1 MGALGDIVN
10 GAIDSV
16 SGSSSG
22 THLKDFLNHFSPSDG
37 KWIQTIDPLTTFE
50 LKFKFHPD
58 QFDAG
63 ESRGS
68 GGNGWKDKL
77 EALGKSTFNSL
88 ANSVAQASTNA
99 LNNATGGLLGAIVG
113 ESTNVKKMHND
124 FKQAGQE
131 SFMEYLAPA
140 NMLATDAGTPSLG
153 KLIGAPPDSV
163 RPLELNLGV
172 YCQEITVPQM
182 TIPDGGVA
190 TGMFGDFPING
201 TVLKPDNNKL
211 TMSILNTRVPL
222 IERLFYPWMREVTLP
237 YWSYDTQPYT
247 TATIIVDFTKHADMK
262 YVFCGCRPTYVN
274 LTQPNQQNSEIKR
287 QVTFA
292 FDFMYISSKLKHN
305 ESALKKL
312 LGSAQTLMN
321 SGAKMMNF

>member
-50 LKFKFHPD
+50 LTFKFHPD

-63 ESRGS
+63 ESKGS
-68 GGNGWKDKL
+68 GGNGLVDKL
-77 EALGKSTFNSL
+77 KALGTSL
-88 ANSVAQASTNA
+88 ANSAAQATTNA
-99 LNNATGGLLGAIVG
+99 LNNATGGLLGAMVG
-113 ESTNVKKMHND
+113 QSTSVKKMHND

-140 NMLATDAGTPSLG
+140 NMLATDAGAPSFG
-153 KLIGAPPDSV
+153 KFIGAPPDSV

-247 TATIIVDFTKHADMK
+247 TATITVDFTKHADMK
-262 YVFCGCRPTYVN
+262 YVFCGCRPTYVT

-292 FDFMYISSKLKHN
+292 FDFMYISSKLRHN
-305 ESALKKL
+305 EKALKKL

>member
-50 LKFKFHPD
+50 LTFKFHPD

-63 ESRGS
+63 ESKGS
-68 GGNGWKDKL
+68 GGNGLVDKL
-77 EALGKSTFNSL
+77 KALGTSALNSL
-88 ANSVAQASTNA
+88 ANSAAQATTNA
-99 LNNATGGLLGAIVG
+99 LNNATGGLLGAMVG
-113 ESTNVKKMHND
+113 QSTNVKKMHND

-140 NMLATDAGTPSLG
+140 NMLATDAGAPSF
-153 KLIGAPPDSV
+153 IGAPPDSV

-172 YCQEITVPQM
+172 YCQDITVPQM
-182 TIPDGGVA
+182 TIADGGVA

-247 TATIIVDFTKHADMK
+247 TATITVDFTKHADMK
-262 YVFCGCRPTYVN
+262 YVFCGCRPTYVT

-292 FDFMYISSKLKHN
+292 FDFMYISSKLRHN
-305 ESALKKL
+305 EKALKKL

>member
-50 LKFKFHPD
+50 LTFKFHPD

-63 ESRGS
+63 EKK
-68 GGNGWKDKL
+68 GNSSWITKL
-77 EALGKSTFNSL
+77 QAIGNSAFNSM
-88 ANSVAQASTNA
+88 AQAGTNA
-99 LNNATGGLLGAIVG
+99 LNNATGGLLGAMVG
-113 ESTNVKKMHND
+113 QKTSVKKMHND

-140 NMLATDAGTPSLG
+140 NMLATDAGAPSLG

-172 YCQEITVPQM
+172 YCQDITVPQM
-182 TIPDGGVA
+182 TIADGGVA
-190 TGMFGDFPING
+190 TGTFGDFPING

-247 TATIIVDFTKHADMK
+247 TATITVDFTKHADMK
-262 YVFCGCRPTYVN
+262 YVFCGCRPTYVT

-292 FDFMYISSKLKHN
+292 FDFMYISSKLRHN
-305 ESALKKL
+305 EKALKKL

>member
-50 LKFKFHPD
+50 LTFKFHPD

-63 ESRGS
+63 EKK
-68 GGNGWKDKL
+68 GNSSWITKL
-77 EALGKSTFNSL
+77 QAIGNSAFNSM
-88 ANSVAQASTNA
+88 AQAGTNA
-99 LNNATGGLLGAIVG
+99 LNNATGGLLGAMVG
-113 ESTNVKKMHND
+113 QSTNVKKMHKG

-140 NMLATDAGTPSLG
+140 NMLATDAGAPSLG

-247 TATIIVDFTKHADMK
+247 TATITVDFTKHADMK

-292 FDFMYISSKLKHN
+292 FDFMYISSKLRHN
-305 ESALKKL
+305 EKALKKL

>member
-50 LKFKFHPD
+50 LTFKFHPD

-63 ESRGS
+63 ESKGS
-68 GGNGWKDKL
+68 GGNGWVDKL
-77 EALGKSTFNSL
+77 KALGTSL
-88 ANSVAQASTNA
+88 ANSAAQATTNA
-99 LNNATGGLLGAIVG
+99 LNNATGGLLGAMVG
-113 ESTNVKKMHND
+113 QSTSVKKMHND

-140 NMLATDAGTPSLG
+140 NMLATDAGAPSFGKLS

-172 YCQEITVPQM
+172 YCQDITVPQM
-182 TIPDGGVA
+182 TIADGGVA

-247 TATIIVDFTKHADMK
+247 TATITVDFTKHADMK

-292 FDFMYISSKLKHN
+292 FDFMYISSKLRHN
-305 ESALKKL
+305 EKALKKL

>member
-50 LKFKFHPD
+50 LTFKFHPD

-63 ESRGS
+63 EKK
-68 GGNGWKDKL
+68 GNSSWITKL
-77 EALGKSTFNSL
+77 QAIGNSAFNSM
-88 ANSVAQASTNA
+88 AQAGTNA
-99 LNNATGGLLGAIVG
+99 LNNATGGLLGAMVG
-113 ESTNVKKMHND
+113 QSTNVKKMHKG

-140 NMLATDAGTPSLG
+140 NMLATDAGAPSLG

-262 YVFCGCRPTYVN
+262 YVFCGCRPTYVT

-292 FDFMYISSKLKHN
+292 FDFMYISSKLRHN
-305 ESALKKL
+305 EKALKKL

>member
-50 LKFKFHPD
+50 LTFKFHPD

-63 ESRGS
+63 EKK
-68 GGNGWKDKL
+68 GNSSWVTKL
-77 EALGKSTFNSL
+77 QAIGNSAFNSM
-88 ANSVAQASTNA
+88 AQAGTNA
-99 LNNATGGLLGAIVG
+99 LNNATGGLLGAIVS
-113 ESTNVKKMHND
+113 EKTNVKKMHKG

-140 NMLATDAGTPSLG
+140 NMLATDAGAPSFG

-172 YCQEITVPQM
+172 YCQDITVPQM
-182 TIPDGGVA
+182 TIADGGVA
-190 TGMFGDFPING
+190 AGMFGDFPING

-247 TATIIVDFTKHADMK
+247 TATITVDFTKHADMK
-262 YVFCGCRPTYVN
+262 YVFCGCRPTFVN

-292 FDFMYISSKLKHN
+292 FDFMYISSKLRHN
-305 ESALKKL
+305 EKALKKL

>member
-50 LKFKFHPD
+50 LTFKFHPD

-63 ESRGS
+63 ESKGS
-68 GGNGWKDKL
+68 GGNGWVDKL
-77 EALGKSTFNSL
+77 KALGTSL
-88 ANSVAQASTNA
+88 ANSAAQATTNA
-99 LNNATGGLLGAIVG
+99 LNNATGGLLGAMVG
-113 ESTNVKKMHND
+113 QSTSVKKMHND

-140 NMLATDAGTPSLG
+140 NMLATDAGAPSFGKLS

-172 YCQEITVPQM
+172 YCQDITVPQM

-247 TATIIVDFTKHADMK
+247 TATITVDFTKHADMK
-262 YVFCGCRPTYVN
+262 YVFCGCRPTFVN

-292 FDFMYISSKLKHN
+292 FDFMYISSKLRHN
-305 ESALKKL
+305 EKALKKL